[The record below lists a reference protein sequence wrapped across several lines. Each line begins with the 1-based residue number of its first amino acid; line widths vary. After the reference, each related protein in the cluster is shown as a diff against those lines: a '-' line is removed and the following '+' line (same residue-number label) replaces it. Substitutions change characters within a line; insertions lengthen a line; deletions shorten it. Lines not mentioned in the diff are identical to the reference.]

1 MGQVD
6 MVFQTAQGFLAQ
18 IVAFMPR
25 LFGAILILVIGWLI
39 AKFLAFVV
47 VRGLRL
53 MRFDVVTS
61 KAGVDGFLKEGGTKK
76 TTIDILGVLVYWFVI
91 LITLLTTFNVLGLS
105 VVAELFNRIALY
117 VPKVIVAV
125 LILAIGLYF
134 ARLVAEAVT
143 TYARNVGMADAEL
156 MGRLSRYA
164 IMAFVIIVTLQQV
177 EVDASI
183 LNNAFLISIAS
194 LGLGL
199 ALAFGLGGQKW
210 AAGALER
217 FMQERGRKK

>member
-18 IVAFMPR
+18 IAAFMPR
-25 LFGAILILVIGWLI
+25 LLGAILILVLGWLI

-91 LITLLTTFNVLGLS
+91 LITLLTTFNVLGLG

-183 LNNAFLISIAS
+183 LNNAFLILIAS

>member
-1 MGQVD
+1 MDQVD
-6 MVFQTAQGFLAQ
+6 VVLQTAQGVLAQ
-18 IVAFMPR
+18 VGAFMPR
-25 LFGAILILVIGWLI
+25 LLGAVIILILGWLI

-47 VRGLRL
+47 VRGLKL
-53 MRFDVVTS
+53 AHFDTVTS

-91 LITLLTTFNVLGLS
+91 LIALLAAFNVLGLG
-105 VVAELFNRIALY
+105 VVAELFNRIALF

-134 ARLVAEAVT
+134 ARLMAEMVT
-143 TYARNVGMADAEL
+143 TYGKNVGMGDAEL
-156 MGRLSRYA
+156 MGRLTRYA
-164 IMAFVIIVTLQQV
+164 IMAFVIIIVLGQINVGEALLST
-177 EVDASI
+177 
-183 LNNAFLISIAS
+183 AFLILFGAIC
-194 LGLGL
+194 LGL

-217 FMQERGRKK
+217 FMTDRGRKK

>member
-18 IVAFMPR
+18 IAAFMPR
-25 LFGAILILVIGWLI
+25 LLGAILILVIGWLI

-76 TTIDILGVLVYWFVI
+76 TTIDILGVLIYWFVI
-91 LITLLTTFNVLGLS
+91 LITLLTTFNVLGLG

-177 EVDASI
+177 DVDASI
-183 LNNAFLISIAS
+183 LNHAILILIAS